1 MQKYLRWFVV
11 ATLAVAGVFAAWVK
25 HNGRWQIAAAHDA
38 VYQPTAAKAFTA
50 QDDSKVIFFSAKQLD
65 SEIHKVP
72 EIGPGTFLVDMIEYN
87 PSKGG
92 ASVLRR
98 TRPGHAEVHMRL
110 TDTWYVIQGE
120 GTLVTGGSL
129 SESTETEADEF
140 RGRGITGGEERHIGR
155 GDFVRI
161 PAGVPHWIRQIDAN
175 EICYLVVK
183 DTSK

>member
-1 MQKYLRWFVV
+1 MPRYLRWFVV
-11 ATLAVAGVFAAWVK
+11 ASLAVAGLLAAWFNLNGRRQIAVAHDVIHQATAAEVFA
-25 HNGRWQIAAAHDA
+25 
-38 VYQPTAAKAFTA
+38 A
-50 QDDSKVIFFSAKQLD
+50 QDDSTVIFLSAKQLD

-72 EIGPGTFLVDMIEYN
+72 ETAPGSYLVDLVEYN

-98 TRPGHAEVHMRL
+98 TRPGHAEVHKRL
-110 TDTWYVIQGE
+110 TDMWYVVQGE

-161 PAGVPHWIRQIDAN
+161 PAGVPHWIRQIDGN

-183 DTSK
+183 VTSK